1 MSACPTGY
9 GRKNKFKTPTSM
21 LVDMKER
28 AVNIEKAKKMSPEE
42 LEGKYTIGV
51 LHTVEK
57 TEHITNYDAVT
68 GISK

>member
-1 MSACPTGY
+1 MCPTGF

-21 LVDMKER
+21 LIDMKER
-28 AVNIEKAKKMSPEE
+28 AVNINKAKNMSPEE

-51 LHTVEK
+51 LHQIEK
-57 TEHITNYDAVT
+57 PEHIETYDKVT